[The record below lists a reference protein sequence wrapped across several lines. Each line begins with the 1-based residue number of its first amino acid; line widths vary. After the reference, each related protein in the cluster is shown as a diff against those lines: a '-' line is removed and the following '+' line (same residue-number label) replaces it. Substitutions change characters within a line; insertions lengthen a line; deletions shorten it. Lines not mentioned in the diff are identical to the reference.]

1 MIFTSSIVRFERDF
15 IEIDKFVTEAK
26 LSFIAFKDIVGADID
41 TEELDRLTQRA
52 EYLSNQYDK
61 LTRKIKGE
69 PIDFEFGY
77 GETDNIFAGL
87 ENPFKIEGAVTNIDT
102 KPIEQ
107 AESSFLN
114 SLYYIDEMNANAFNF
129 DNQMTDDD
137 LQFWEKF
144 EQRGFAA
151 YDNLFVESTTFWDNW
166 LQAAES
172 NLTNFDELSASTIEN
187 FSGQMGNA
195 LESVI
200 FDSQSLG
207 DAFQGVM
214 QGMARSVV
222 NALGQ
227 MAAQWLA
234 YQLVQMFVGKSAA
247 VAGAAGLALNAQ
259 ASSLMAGLNAFQS
272 TAAIPIV
279 GPAMAPA
286 AMGTA
291 LSITQPIAASISA
304 LTASAALASYDG
316 GGFTG
321 AGARVGGMDG
331 KGGKLAMLHPREK
344 VIDLT
349 RGQGE
354 GTSINAPI
362 TINGGN
368 LSPEEMLA
376 KVNKLPKAFLRKI
389 QSELSRPR

>member
-1 MIFTSSIVRFERDF
+1 
-15 IEIDKFVTEAK
+15 
-26 LSFIAFKDIVGADID
+26 
-41 TEELDRLTQRA
+41 
-52 EYLSNQYDK
+52 
-61 LTRKIKGE
+61 
-69 PIDFEFGY
+69 
-77 GETDNIFAGL
+77 
-87 ENPFKIEGAVTNIDT
+87 
-102 KPIEQ
+102 
-107 AESSFLN
+107 
-114 SLYYIDEMNANAFNF
+114 MNANAFNF

>member
-1 MIFTSSIVRFERDF
+1 
-15 IEIDKFVTEAK
+15 
-26 LSFIAFKDIVGADID
+26 
-41 TEELDRLTQRA
+41 
-52 EYLSNQYDK
+52 
-61 LTRKIKGE
+61 
-69 PIDFEFGY
+69 
-77 GETDNIFAGL
+77 
-87 ENPFKIEGAVTNIDT
+87 
-102 KPIEQ
+102 
-107 AESSFLN
+107 
-114 SLYYIDEMNANAFNF
+114 
-129 DNQMTDDD
+129 
-137 LQFWEKF
+137 
-144 EQRGFAA
+144 
-151 YDNLFVESTTFWDNW
+151 
-166 LQAAES
+166 
-172 NLTNFDELSASTIEN
+172 
-187 FSGQMGNA
+187 
-195 LESVI
+195 
-200 FDSQSLG
+200 
-207 DAFQGVM
+207 
-214 QGMARSVV
+214 
-222 NALGQ
+222 
-227 MAAQWLA
+227 
-234 YQLVQMFVGKSAA
+234 
-247 VAGAAGLALNAQ
+247 
-259 ASSLMAGLNAFQS
+259 
-272 TAAIPIV
+272 
-279 GPAMAPA
+279 MAPA